1 MGHAAALTLTPDPFY
16 REGQEMWRPLGF
28 ASAEDFVV
36 RFWENFW
43 LALDPGDV
51 VAQAR
56 KARAADPAG
65 GGDIAEA
72 LGRITATAAVIAFTG
87 DHMFQPAECRLDAE
101 RIRGARFHEID
112 SRTGT
117 WRRSR
122 CRRRT

>member
-1 MGHAAALTLTPDPFY
+1 
-16 REGQEMWRPLGF
+16 MWRPLGF

-65 GGDIAEA
+65 GGDLAEA
-72 LGRITATAAVIAFTG
+72 LGRITATTAVIAFTG

-112 SRTGT
+112 SSFGHLATFSLSPQDVKAVDHVLAELLAG
-117 WRRSR
+117 
-122 CRRRT
+122 